1 MSSSGDEDETLCHA
15 RTRLCNEFTQWQAIL
30 LSRYPALQDHLHCID
45 SDAPEEAII
54 PLPSLFNEHTR
65 LSLGIGKLACA
76 EFTLR
81 KGQAHDALEKLRMAI
96 REYTRNV
103 DFKRDNVRGQRAVT
117 RAERIIQKLEEE
129 RKQAAELY
137 RRAYVGLL
145 RLGLAPDDRS
155 LQPLLD
161 SQLFMKDTTKPAQLG
176 DNRKEDPWFWQV
188 ERVRNSDIEDQDWVV
203 ESKIL
208 SALEGAFMLT
218 KISG

>member
-1 MSSSGDEDETLCHA
+1 MSGSGDEDETLCHA
-15 RTRLCNEFTQWQAIL
+15 RTRLYNGFTTWQASL
-30 LSRYPALQDHLHCID
+30 LSQYPALQDHLRCIN
-45 SDAPEEAII
+45 SDAPEEVII

-65 LSLGIGKLACA
+65 LSLGISELARA

-81 KGQAHDALEKLRMAI
+81 RGQAHDALAKLRMTI

-103 DFKRDNVRGQRAVT
+103 DFKRDHVRGQRAVT
-117 RAERIIQKLEEE
+117 RAEGIIQKLEQE

-137 RRAYVGLL
+137 RCAYTALL
-145 RLGLAPDDRS
+145 RLGLASDDQS

-161 SQLFMKDTTKPAQLG
+161 SQLFMKDPTKPARLG

-188 ERVRNSDIEDQDWVV
+188 ERVRSSDIEDQDWVV

-208 SALEGAFMLT
+208 SALEGVLMLT